1 MGPGCTDPAWFPG
14 PRVAAFRNS
23 RLQYRV
29 SIVEVTPVRTHLVA
43 IPIVLVTA
51 ACLVPSAQASERDAA
66 PVGRMTVEGVIASVD
81 PEASMFRLRVFRS
94 DRARRFGL
102 DDLPVWVQ
110 RGTRVDGEDGD
121 WFARSAIW
129 GIHRGDRVTVKGF
142 RLDDGRLLALAID
155 VRERAASPVFS
166 SDIICR
172 GVVVA
177 RGPNLIVVLDTGG
190 TRIIIISATTRFHGL
205 RVSWAALQANDRVVI
220 VGQANGDGTVAARE
234 VQVIG
239 VSR

>member
-1 MGPGCTDPAWFPG
+1 M
-14 PRVAAFRNS
+14 
-23 RLQYRV
+23 
-29 SIVEVTPVRTHLVA
+29 RTHLVA

-129 GIHRGDRVTVKGF
+129 GIHRGDRVTVEGF

-177 RGPNLIVVLDTGG
+177 RGPNLIVVLDTGE
-190 TRIIIISATTRFHGL
+190 TRIIIISATTRFHGF
-205 RVSWAALQANDRVVI
+205 RASWAALQANDRVVI

>member
-1 MGPGCTDPAWFPG
+1 
-14 PRVAAFRNS
+14 
-23 RLQYRV
+23 
-29 SIVEVTPVRTHLVA
+29 
-43 IPIVLVTA
+43 
-51 ACLVPSAQASERDAA
+51 
-66 PVGRMTVEGVIASVD
+66 MTVKGVIASVD

-129 GIHRGDRVTVKGF
+129 GIHRGDRVTVEGF

-190 TRIIIISATTRFHGL
+190 TRIIISSATTRFHGL
-205 RVSWAALQANDRVVI
+205 RASWAALQANDRVVI

>member
-1 MGPGCTDPAWFPG
+1 M
-14 PRVAAFRNS
+14 
-23 RLQYRV
+23 
-29 SIVEVTPVRTHLVA
+29 RTHLVA

-51 ACLVPSAQASERDAA
+51 ACLVLPAQASDRDAA
-66 PVGRMTVEGVIASVD
+66 PVGRMTVEG
-81 PEASMFRLRVFRS
+81 
-94 DRARRFGL
+94 
-102 DDLPVWVQ
+102 
-110 RGTRVDGEDGD
+110 
-121 WFARSAIW
+121 
-129 GIHRGDRVTVKGF
+129 
-142 RLDDGRLLALAID
+142 
-155 VRERAASPVFS
+155 

-177 RGPNLIVVLDTGG
+177 RGPNLIVVLDAGE
-190 TRIIIISATTRFHGL
+190 TRIIISSATTRFHGL

>member
-1 MGPGCTDPAWFPG
+1 M
-14 PRVAAFRNS
+14 
-23 RLQYRV
+23 
-29 SIVEVTPVRTHLVA
+29 RTHLVA

-129 GIHRGDRVTVKGF
+129 GIHRGDRVTVEGF

>member
-1 MGPGCTDPAWFPG
+1 MGPGCIDPAWYPG

-29 SIVEVTPVRTHLVA
+29 SIVEVTPVRTYLVA

-66 PVGRMTVEGVIASVD
+66 PVGRVTVEG
-81 PEASMFRLRVFRS
+81 FRP
-94 DRARRFGL
+94 DA
-102 DDLPVWVQ
+102 
-110 RGTRVDGEDGD
+110 
-121 WFARSAIW
+121 
-129 GIHRGDRVTVKGF
+129 
-142 RLDDGRLLALAID
+142 GRLLALAID
-155 VRERAASPVFS
+155 VRDRAASPVFS

-205 RVSWAALQANDRVVI
+205 RVSWAALQANDRV
-220 VGQANGDGTVAARE
+220 
-234 VQVIG
+234 
-239 VSR
+239 

>member
-1 MGPGCTDPAWFPG
+1 
-14 PRVAAFRNS
+14 
-23 RLQYRV
+23 
-29 SIVEVTPVRTHLVA
+29 VRTHLVA

-102 DDLPVWVQ
+102 DDLRVWVVWVQ

-129 GIHRGDRVTVKGF
+129 GIHRGDRVTVEGF

-205 RVSWAALQANDRVVI
+205 RASWAALQANDRVVI